1 MGFSSPKIPKK
12 SKNKKQNLREKG
24 RETERE
30 ITSGFRLDTRT
41 VHLSFV
47 PLIPGGKPPPKAAAM
62 AAAFPI

>member
-1 MGFSSPKIPKK
+1 MTK
-12 SKNKKQNLREKG
+12 SNNKNSKALFVHARPCVC
-24 RETERE
+24 ERE
-30 ITSGFRLDTRT
+30 RELTSGFRLDTRM